1 MDIEKKEKNNTGF
14 SSISQ
19 TIGNKTFVIKEA
31 ANTNFETII
40 KASIITEESYDEYLK
55 EEEGT
60 QYDSF
65 MVTQE
70 NGESIPFEVS
80 ENLNTYVITND
91 GSKFT
96 TNDLYDYMSNQKEV
110 DSLLETIDGDDWNN
124 IKDSDSINGE
134 QIIEKYGKNQNLKS
148 KVAKIQRNY
157 TIK

>member
-1 MDIEKKEKNNTGF
+1 
-14 SSISQ
+14 
-19 TIGNKTFVIKEA
+19 
-31 ANTNFETII
+31 
-40 KASIITEESYDEYLK
+40 
-55 EEEGT
+55 
-60 QYDSF
+60 

-148 KVAKIQRNY
+148 KVVKIQKNY
-157 TIK
+157 TIKIGSNEEKNIACQKKFYK